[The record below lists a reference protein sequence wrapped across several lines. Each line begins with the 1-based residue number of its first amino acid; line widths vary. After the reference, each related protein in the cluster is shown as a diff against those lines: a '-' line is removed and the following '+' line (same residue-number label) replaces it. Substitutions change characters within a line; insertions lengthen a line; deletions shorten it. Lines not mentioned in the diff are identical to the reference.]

1 MPTEGSEGFAHEF
14 FVCERAVNFSGIEE
28 CYAAADGAVVMGKN
42 NELLGF
48 GGMISGRLPD
58 VKSVGIFWS
67 FSVDQVQKM
76 IASDTPL
83 FRGLAG
89 PNWRF
94 VELPTGHWPMF
105 SRPDDLAKLL
115 LDLPSDA
122 LVGDDATGGS

>member
-1 MPTEGSEGFAHEF
+1 MPPWEELANMASLEGLDDAHLKLLRS
-14 FVCERAVNFSGIEE
+14 RAVPQP
-28 CYAAADGAVVMGKN
+28 
-42 NELLGF
+42 F
-48 GGMISGRLPD
+48 GTYTQPLRLENRAREDLP
-58 VKSVGIFWS
+58 KVGIFCS

-115 LDLPSDA
+115 LDL
-122 LVGDDATGGS
+122 

>member
-1 MPTEGSEGFAHEF
+1 MSK
-14 FVCERAVNFSGIEE
+14 
-28 CYAAADGAVVMGKN
+28 D

-58 VKSVGIFWS
+58 VKSVGIFCS

-105 SRPDDLAKLL
+105 SRSDDLVKLL
-115 LDLPSDA
+115 LDLPSGT
-122 LVGDDATGGS
+122 LVRDDATSES